1 MSLLSVLDK
10 NGDTKLEWNPKVATE
25 VEVAKEKFDT
35 LVLHKGYAA
44 YELKENDKPGE
55 VIREFN
61 PNAERIFLTPRAVG
75 G

>member
-1 MSLLSVLDK
+1 MSTLSVLDK
-10 NGDTKLEWNPKVATE
+10 TGDTTLKWDPKVKTE
-25 VEVAKEKFDT
+25 VEVAKEKFDQ

-44 YELKENDKPGE
+44 YELKENDEPGA

-61 PNAERIFLTPRAVG
+61 PNAERIFLTPRPVG

>member
-1 MSLLSVLDK
+1 MSVLSVLDRT
-10 NGDTKLEWNPKVATE
+10 GDTTLKWDPKIETE
-25 VEVAKEKFDT
+25 VEVAKEKFDS

-55 VIREFN
+55 MLREFN
-61 PNAERIFLTPRAVG
+61 PKAERIFLTPRAVG